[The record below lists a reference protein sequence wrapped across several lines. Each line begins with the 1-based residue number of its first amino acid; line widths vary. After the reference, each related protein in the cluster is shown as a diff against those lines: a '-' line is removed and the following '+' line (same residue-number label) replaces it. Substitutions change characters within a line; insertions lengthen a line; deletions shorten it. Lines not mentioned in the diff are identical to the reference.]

1 MAQMKERL
9 RALEASST
17 FSRPHED
24 QDFTLRPPSP
34 PLDPKKS
41 KERDLPHTSS
51 ATSSSSQQQSIL
63 AKTREFKQILR

>member
-41 KERDLPHTSS
+41 KDLPHTSS